1 MTQGNGLGGNGAGT
15 VQDHRAEAAAAT
27 AGAEVVPLAEQRR
40 ILRLLARLTANI
52 RKSQLARLHKSRE
65 AVFRKAREIPDRM
78 QQLTNQ
84 VRLML
89 DLVDDYSSGRYRKV
103 RWYSLAV
110 AVAAALYFISPS
122 DLIPDALPGI
132 GQLDDL
138 LIMAIALRLLKA
150 DLSAYARYK
159 GLDPADYF

>member
-1 MTQGNGLGGNGAGT
+1 MTEGNGLGGNGAGT
-15 VQDHRAEAAAAT
+15 LEGHGVPDTATTGRPEAAT
-27 AGAEVVPLAEQRR
+27 PAEQRR
-40 ILRLLARLTANI
+40 ILRVLARLTANI
-52 RKSQLARLHKSRE
+52 RKAQLARLQKSRE

-89 DLVDDYSSGRYRKV
+89 DLVDDYWSGRYRKV

-122 DLIPDALPGI
+122 DLIPDTLPGI

-138 LIMAIALRLLKA
+138 LIMAVALRMLKK

>member
-15 VQDHRAEAAAAT
+15 REDHAAREAAAT
-27 AGAEVVPLAEQRR
+27 AAPEAVPPAEQRR
-40 ILRLLARLTANI
+40 ILRLLARLTANV
-52 RKSQLARLHKSRE
+52 RKRQLARLRKSRE
-65 AVFRKAREIPDRM
+65 AVFSKAREIPDRM

-89 DLVDDYSSGRYRKV
+89 DLVDDYTSGRYRKV
-103 RWYSLAV
+103 RWYSLAI

-138 LIMAIALRLLKA
+138 LIMAFALRLLKA
-150 DLSAYARYK
+150 DLSSYARYK